1 MTPRPAKPAASPERP
16 ALARLH
22 EAVYAFTASERQL
35 VANYKRADG
44 SLSPGRLSALN
55 VLVRE
60 QEAPAGRLAR
70 EAGLKPN
77 SITAMLEQL
86 EHAGL
91 VRRRQDDHD
100 RRVWWISLTDAGRAE
115 ISALQDD
122 WNRRFD
128 AAFADVSDRE
138 LAAASRVLERLAGVF
153 RDFDPDAG

>member
-1 MTPRPAKPAASPERP
+1 MTAEPSPERP

-22 EAVYAFTASERQL
+22 EAVYTFTAAERKL
-35 VANYKRADG
+35 VANYKRADS

-60 QEAPAGRLAR
+60 QEAPAGHLAR

-86 EHAGL
+86 ERSGL
-91 VRRRQDDHD
+91 VQRRQDAHD

-115 ISALQDD
+115 IGSLQED

-128 AAFADVSDRE
+128 AAFADVPDRD
-138 LAAASRVLERLAGVF
+138 LAAASRVLERLAQVF

>member
-1 MTPRPAKPAASPERP
+1 MTPEQSPERP
-16 ALARLH
+16 ALTRLH
-22 EAVYAFTASERQL
+22 EAVYTFTAAERKL
-35 VANYKRADG
+35 AANYKRADG

-60 QEAPAGRLAR
+60 QEAPAGHLAR

-86 EHAGL
+86 ELSGL
-91 VRRRQDDHD
+91 VQRRQDEHD

-115 ISALQDD
+115 IGALQKG

-128 AAFADVSDRE
+128 AAFADVPDRD
-138 LAAASRVLERLAGVF
+138 LAAANRVLERLAQVF
-153 RDFDPDAG
+153 RDFDPDTG